1 MAKNPY
7 TKLGIHKGVYDKL
20 DAADKS
26 AYKKSVF
33 AKYLTMRKNLQKE
46 YPITR
51 EYQRPK
57 KPANQRP
64 KKYQPTRE
72 DKNFMTGMGYYG
84 LGAVEM
90 NRRIAQNEAIAD
102 VAFGKVSS
110 KQKTLTAED
119 QAHVY
124 RGLKFQGRADLFRKA
139 KNYGKP

>member
-1 MAKNPY
+1 MAK
-7 TKLGIHKGVYDKL
+7 
-20 DAADKS
+20 
-26 AYKKSVF
+26 
-33 AKYLTMRKNLQKE
+33 QE
-46 YPITR
+46 
-51 EYQRPK
+51 
-57 KPANQRP
+57 RP
-64 KKYQPTRE
+64 KKYQPTE
-72 DKNFMTGMGYYG
+72 KDKRSMTGFGYYG
-84 LGAVEM
+84 LGPGEL

>member
-33 AKYLTMRKNLQKE
+33 SKYLTMRKNLPQ
-46 YPITR
+46 
-51 EYQRPK
+51 QRLPK
-57 KPANQRP
+57 QERP

-102 VAFGKVSS
+102 IAFGKVSS

>member
-1 MAKNPY
+1 MGKNPY

-33 AKYLTMRKNLQKE
+33 AKYLTMRKNFTKE
-46 YPITR
+46 Y
-51 EYQRPK
+51 Q
-57 KPANQRP
+57 KPTQ
-64 KKYQPTRE
+64 KYQPTGE
-72 DKNFMTGMGYYG
+72 DKRFMTGKGYHG
-84 LGAVEM
+84 LGPGEL

>member
-1 MAKNPY
+1 MASKEILNMD
-7 TKLGIHKGVYDKL
+7 VYRRL
-20 DAADKS
+20 DAADKK
-26 AYKKSVF
+26 AYKESSPRYQALKKAISKS
-33 AKYLTMRKNLQKE
+33 RNQRLQ
-46 YPITR
+46 
-51 EYQRPK
+51 QRLPK
-57 KPANQRP
+57 QERP
-64 KKYQPTRE
+64 KKYQPTE
-72 DKNFMTGMGYYG
+72 KDKRWMTGYGYHG